1 MWLDP
6 QETVNLVTFTEEIL
20 IGKLHFLCRV
30 YTDLNAYKLPNNK
43 MSTCKWIPES
53 LMYKQITFF
62 FFFFCKWIT
71 ISLQMLLNKKIIFST
86 FLQAIGTQWTQKL
99 KSTSKAGVPKCSSKQ
114 VFLKYFTIFTGKHLC
129 WSLFLIK
136 LQAWRPLLKRDSN
149 TNLSKSLR
157 VAIFIE
163 HLRWL
168 LLHIIH

>member
-53 LMYKQITFF
+53 LMYKQIT
-62 FFFFCKWIT
+62 
-71 ISLQMLLNKKIIFST
+71 ISLQTLLNKKIIFST

-99 KSTSKAGVPKCSSKQ
+99 KSTSKAGFRKCSSKQ
-114 VFLKYFTIFTGKHLC
+114 VFLKYFAIFAAKHLC

-149 TNLSKSLR
+149 TNVFLWILQN
-157 VAIFIE
+157 
-163 HLRWL
+163 L
-168 LLHIIH
+168 